1 MTSGHTSVSSSPWI
15 PVVGRAPGEQRPQSS
30 GLSDTLVDAA
40 ADEQEEAV
48 SPTGFSSV
56 EQVEAGV

>member
-56 EQVEAGV
+56 E